1 MRYLLIPLVCLA
13 CGETPGRQSDVE
25 RITAAVIP
33 QVERATGLA
42 FRAPPVVATRDRAQV
57 AAYLRTKLDAE
68 FPPEMLD
75 RISSAYRLFGLIA
88 DTTDLRALL
97 LALLGE
103 QVVGF
108 YDPDSTAL
116 YVVADA
122 DPAQL
127 RFIISH
133 ELVHALQDQYVA
145 LDSML
150 ELQHQNDAKM
160 AFQAIMEGQATLG
173 AVAAMLP
180 EQDLQ
185 ALPDFWRDYRQTIRR
200 QQEQM
205 PVFSRAPL
213 ILREGLVFPYVAGMD
228 FMRWFNGTY
237 PDTVPYG
244 PRMPASTEQILH
256 PERYRTGDEPVRL
269 RFDAAGAGGAAG
281 AAGIL
286 YEDNLGEFE
295 SGILM
300 WELTG
305 SESVGAAS
313 VLGWDGDRYAVF
325 PAGDDRALV
334 WWTVWDDATKAAKFA
349 AVLRR
354 EWPDRLRPGRRHVIQ
369 ETTVA
374 AIPAVVLVDAPQD
387 WPGLTTVP
395 TVSEEPR

>member
-1 MRYLLIPLVCLA
+1 MRYLLIPLAALA
-13 CGETPGRQSDVE
+13 CGEAPERQSEVE
-25 RITAAVIP
+25 RITQAVIP
-33 QVERATGLA
+33 HVERATGLA
-42 FRAPPVVATRDRAQV
+42 FREPPVVATRDREQV
-57 AAYLRTKLDAE
+57 AAYLRTKLDDE
-68 FPPEMLD
+68 FPPEVLD

-88 DTTDLRALL
+88 DTTDLRELL

-103 QVVGF
+103 QVVGY

-116 YVVADA
+116 YVVGDA

-150 ELQHQNDAKM
+150 ELQRQNDSKM
-160 AFQAIMEGQATLG
+160 AFQAVMEGQATLG
-173 AVAAMLP
+173 AVAAILP

-228 FMRWFNGTY
+228 FMRWFNGEY
-237 PDTVPYG
+237 PDTVPFG

-256 PERYRTGDEPVRL
+256 PERYRLGDAPVRL
-269 RFDAAGAGGAAG
+269 RFDAAGAADAAE
-281 AAGIL
+281 IL

-295 SGILM
+295 SSILM
-300 WELTG
+300 WELSG

-325 PAGDDRALV
+325 EAGDHRALV
-334 WWTVWDDATKAAKFA
+334 WWTVWDDGTKAGKFA

-354 EWPDRLRPGRRHVIQ
+354 AWADRVAPGRRHVIR
-369 ETTVA
+369 ETMVGSA
-374 AIPAVVLVDAPQD
+374 PAVVLVDAPQD
-387 WPGLTTVP
+387 WPGLTAIP
-395 TVSEEPR
+395 TVSEVLD